1 MATAAQLRTMA
12 DKRLEEAKL
21 LYGNKYYDAAYY
33 LSGYAIEFALKAVIC
48 KRLNVEMFDSTQVS
62 KRIASPFQIHEL
74 PTLIVFSGL
83 QVELSDKKNLDAG
96 FDAAWSLVSQWSEIR
111 RYEEGCSQK
120 TAREFLIGTNTLL
133 SWIKTYW

>member
-1 MATAAQLRTMA
+1 M
-12 DKRLEEAKL
+12 

-48 KRLNVEMFDSTQVS
+48 KRLNVEIFDSTQVS
-62 KRIASPFQIHEL
+62 KRNASPFQIHEL

-96 FDAAWSLVSQWSEIR
+96 FDAAWSMVSQWSEIR

-120 TAREFLIGTNTLL
+120 TVREFLIGTNTLL

>member
-1 MATAAQLRTMA
+1 M
-12 DKRLEEAKL
+12 
-21 LYGNKYYDAAYY
+21 YGNKYYDAAYY

-48 KRLNVEMFDSTQVS
+48 KRLNVEIFDSTQVS

-96 FDAAWSLVSQWSEIR
+96 FDAAWSMVSQWSEIR

-120 TAREFLIGTNTLL
+120 TVR
-133 SWIKTYW
+133 

>member
-1 MATAAQLRTMA
+1 MA
-12 DKRLEEAKL
+12 DKRLEEAQL
-21 LYGNKYYDAAYY
+21 LYENKYYDAAYY

-48 KRLNVEMFDSTQVS
+48 RRLNVEIFDSSQVS

-74 PTLIVFSGL
+74 PILVVFSGL
-83 QVELSDKKNLDAG
+83 QVELSNKKNLDAD
-96 FDAAWSLVSQWSEIR
+96 FDAAWSLVSQWNEIR

-120 TAREFLIGTNTLL
+120 TAKEFSIGTNTLL

>member
-1 MATAAQLRTMA
+1 MA

-48 KRLNVEMFDSTQVS
+48 KRLNIELFDSSQVS
-62 KRIASPFQIHEL
+62 KGSAGPLQLHGL

-83 QVELSDKKNLDAG
+83 QAELSDKKNLDAG
-96 FDAAWSLVSQWSEIR
+96 FDAAWSLVSQWNDRR